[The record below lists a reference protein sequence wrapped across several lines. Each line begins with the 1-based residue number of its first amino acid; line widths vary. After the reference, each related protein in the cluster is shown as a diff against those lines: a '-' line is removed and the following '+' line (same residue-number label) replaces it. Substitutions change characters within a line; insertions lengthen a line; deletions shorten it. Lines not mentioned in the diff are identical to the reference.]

1 MEGSY
6 IFNIYSLALI
16 FSSIPAFALAVW
28 IGLHKNKSLFNWYS
42 LLLLAAAIWAV
53 AYGFEL
59 ASQSLEQM
67 LFWIKIEYFGICA
80 LPTLWLVFCFNFI
93 GREYWVNPFS
103 LGVFLLYSVSTYI
116 AVFTNNSHHLFYA
129 STQLNTV
136 AAPFPLLEI
145 EPGPWY
151 RLHTLIFYAMVIW
164 GYIALFFYLGS
175 SKSIFRKQNV
185 IIIISTLIPL
195 LVNVAYV
202 FLEIRP
208 YGHIDLTPFAFLL
221 TAFIIAMGLLRIG
234 LFDLMPIARA
244 KVINQMGDG
253 FVLIDDQGRISDF
266 NESFLK
272 LSLKREEDLLGNS
285 LDEIFG
291 ENISSQKSRAA
302 SVIKYKDHHYEL
314 SRVDV
319 NQGSKVIGQSI
330 LFKNVTERVIGDR
343 KLKEQRVELQ
353 KLNNLKDRL
362 FSIIAHDLRGP
373 LHNLQEVL
381 SLVNANL
388 LSDEEKESLMQ
399 DLSRSVDQSV
409 GLMENLLSWASSQQ
423 KGETIKKE
431 SFNLSDLL
439 HEVLT
444 SIKALLEK
452 KSLKIVLDLDQKLI
466 AMADR
471 EMIKI
476 VLRNLISNA
485 IKFSNEATTISISAK
500 SGEKGLEIAISDQGI
515 GMSAEELKKLFSLD
529 LRSRRGT
536 SNEEGSGLG
545 LMLCKDFIEKNKGK
559 LSVKSKEGRG
569 STFSF
574 ILPKA
579 ESL

>member
-42 LLLLAAAIWAV
+42 LLLIAAATWAV

-103 LGVFLLYSVSTYI
+103 LGVFILYSLSTYI

-129 STQLNTV
+129 STQLNTL

-151 RLHTLIFYAMVIW
+151 KLHTLIFYAMVIW
-164 GYIALFFYLGS
+164 GYISLFFYLGS
-175 SKSIFRKQNV
+175 SKSIFRKQNI

-208 YGHIDLTPFAFLL
+208 YGHLDLTPFAFLA

-234 LFDLMPIARA
+234 LFDLMPVARA

-266 NESFLK
+266 NESFGR
-272 LSLKREEDLLGNS
+272 LSKKSEQDLLAVS
-285 LDEIFG
+285 LDEVF
-291 ENISSQKSRAA
+291 EQNIVARVSA
-302 SVIKYKDHHYEL
+302 SNNLIKYQDDYYEL
-314 SRVDV
+314 SRVNV
-319 NQGSKVIGQSI
+319 NHGKKVVGQSI
-330 LFKNVTERVIGDR
+330 LFKNVTERVNGDKR
-343 KLKEQRVELQ
+343 LQEQRIELQ
-353 KLNNLKDRL
+353 KLNRLKDRL

-381 SLVNANL
+381 TLVNANL
-388 LSDEEKESLMQ
+388 LTESEKESLMV

-423 KGETIKKE
+423 KGETIKRE
-431 SFNLSDLL
+431 SFDVNDVLQ
-439 HEVLT
+439 EVLG

-452 KSLKIVLDLDQKLI
+452 KLLKVKLDMDQ
-466 AMADR
+466 ASVVQADR

-485 IKFSNEATTISISAK
+485 VKFSNEATTISISAK
-500 SGEKGLEIAISDQGI
+500 SGKKGLEIAISDQGI

-559 LSVKSKEGRG
+559 LNVKSEEGKG

-574 ILPKA
+574 CLPK
-579 ESL
+579 E